1 MSSATKQ
8 ALTVINAHRQIDPP
22 ITPEKQKQI
31 PHHHSRTTRGT
42 GFGMTEPGDASA
54 RNGHFSIF
62 AERSTEE
69 RPPLDEYFNS
79 LFTALGPQHWWPGKT
94 PFEVIVGAIL
104 TQNTSWTNVERAISN
119 LREADLLSA
128 EGIQKANLRRL
139 ERLVRPSG
147 YFRQKARKLKAF
159 CSFLETEYGGSLERM
174 FATATNVL
182 REKLLGVF
190 GIGPETADSILLYA
204 GGHGTFV
211 VDAYTKRMLQRHGW
225 AGENP
230 KYSDVQWIFER
241 QFPGNAKL
249 FNEFHAL
256 IVQAGKRWCLKTN
269 PKCGE
274 CPLGRYLEEKR

>member
-1 MSSATKQ
+1 MSSTTKQ
-8 ALTVINAHRQIDPP
+8 VPAEITAAYIEASELGLSRPREARTSTAEAQRPRQGGQAQRKPKTAP
-22 ITPEKQKQI
+22 VPF
-31 PHHHSRTTRGT
+31 PL
-42 GFGMTEPGDASA
+42 
-54 RNGHFSIF
+54 F
-62 AERSTEE
+62 AERGADE
-69 RPPLDEYFNS
+69 RPPLEEYFNS

-104 TQNTSWTNVERAISN
+104 TQNTSWTNVEQAISN
-119 LREADLLSA
+119 LRDADLLSA
-128 EGIQKANLRRL
+128 DGIQTANLRRL
-139 ERLVRPSG
+139 ERLVRSSG

-159 CSFLETEYGGSLERM
+159 CAFLETEYGGSLERM
-174 FATATNVL
+174 FATPTNVL

-204 GGHGTFV
+204 GGHGIFV
-211 VDAYTKRMLQRHGW
+211 VDAYTKRLLQRHGW

-256 IVQAGKRWCLKTN
+256 IVQAGKRWCTASN
-269 PKCGE
+269 PKCDE
-274 CPLGRYLEEKR
+274 CPLGRYLEEGR